1 MRSPFSAWVTAR
13 AMRRKARAAVA
24 AIRREPEVAD
34 AEWLADVAAG
44 GDVDHAT
51 WELRYAR
58 AAIGQ
63 LVAERDLL
71 DDASVSAVAGAMV
84 ASIEDDPRVA
94 VDRDALARAQYAER
108 LRAYR
113 EAMQARGGMAPPA
126 ELLGRCLLAFASD
139 GARTAGAPL
148 AYAVELLARY
158 DAEAERHLRAVFG
171 EATLPEDLPPSAL
184 AGR

>member
-1 MRSPFSAWVTAR
+1 MRSPFSAWVAAR
-13 AMRRKARAAVA
+13 ATTRKARAAVV
-24 AIRREPEVAD
+24 AIRREPETTD
-34 AEWLADVAAG
+34 AEWLADVACG
-44 GDVDHAT
+44 GDVDHAL

-58 AAIGQ
+58 AVMGQ

-71 DDASVSAVAGAMV
+71 DDRSVSAVARAMV
-84 ASIEDDPRVA
+84 DSLAEDPHVA
-94 VDRDALARAQYAER
+94 VDRGDLACAQFADR

-113 EAMQARGGMAPPA
+113 DALQARGGMAAPA

-148 AYAVELLARY
+148 GYAVELVARY
-158 DAEAERHLRAVFG
+158 EADAGRHLRAAFG